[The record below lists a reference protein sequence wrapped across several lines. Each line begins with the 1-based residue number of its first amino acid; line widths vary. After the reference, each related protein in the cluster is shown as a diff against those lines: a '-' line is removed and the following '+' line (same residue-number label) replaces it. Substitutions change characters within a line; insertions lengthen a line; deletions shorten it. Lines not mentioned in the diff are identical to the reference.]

1 MLDNSKLLMGNDGDL
16 QIYHDG
22 THSYI
27 YQDGT
32 GELRINAATF
42 RVMDKNGGETQ
53 IRAAENGSVV
63 LCNDGT
69 TKLETT
75 SSGAQ
80 ITNGTGNAQ
89 LNIRGG
95 SSDGS
100 ATIQFI
106 TDDNASNNDNFRL
119 QGNPNNYFYLQNYA
133 SGNWETNIRA
143 FGNGGVRLYHDN
155 SMKFETNST
164 GIEVTSSTDSRI
176 TITAGNAI
184 SQAGINFAD
193 NSGIDGIITYNHY
206 TRTLHLGAGTSSFT
220 DGELNITSNGVELL
234 CDGSQKLKTISGG
247 VDISGW
253 ARPTTD
259 DYWDIGH
266 PSYRWDDIRATNS
279 SIVTSDRNEKENIT
293 ATDLGL
299 EFVNKLTPV
308 SFKRKGKTRTHYG
321 LIAQDVE
328 TVITDLGKTSTQ
340 FAPLIKDTLKDGSER
355 YGLRYTELIAPLVK
369 AIQELSAKVAALEAA

>member
-1 MLDNSKLLMGNDGDL
+1 GNNTTGAHFYAVPNGRSELLYDDSKKLETTSSGISVTGSINATGQVKINDSYAYIAGTSNDL

-22 THSYI
+22 TNSHLYNA
-27 YQDGT
+27 T
-32 GELRINAATF
+32 GEFRIRGNDLRLMNAAGNEHMLIGT
-42 RVMDKNGGETQ
+42 
-53 IRAAENGSVV
+53 ANGSV
-63 LCNDGT
+63 
-69 TKLETT
+69 
-75 SSGAQ
+75 
-80 ITNGTGNAQ
+80 
-89 LNIRGG
+89 NI
-95 SSDGS
+95 
-100 ATIQFI
+100 
-106 TDDNASNNDNFRL
+106 
-119 QGNPNNYFYLQNYA
+119 
-133 SGNWETNIRA
+133 
-143 FGNGGVRLYHDN
+143 YHDN
-155 SMKFETNST
+155 SKKLGTNST

-369 AIQELSAKVAALEAA
+369 AIQELSAK